1 MDCRKAQYYIRQ
13 RLDQL
18 LSEEDN
24 AALEQHLACCEA
36 CAGELALQERLSMTL
51 RELGREE
58 IQAPAAL
65 SSLIMNN
72 LRPQRRSAL
81 AWLPAAWR
89 KTVAAAA
96 TLMLLAGGS
105 AGVMNG
111 LNLAGNGK
119 NIVMESP
126 TPNVAAVPEPGS
138 AGGTPA
144 PVDVDNNDNVNNND
158 NNANGDEANPGG
170 SAPGDAPGSGTPE
183 TGEAEKPGGNQIDSP
198 PDTSQNN
205 PQSKNSNSAEGDITA
220 VKPEG
225 DRTGLSAPGAG
236 SDRVL
241 LSDDMKVTST
251 VLKIAVEDLA
261 TAKTRAASLAAGV
274 GAETQVF
281 PEQTSGKTV
290 LVMRFTVDSD
300 KAPYL
305 TEVLSG
311 LGTPFH
317 RQDEKR
323 DLLPLYNETKVQY
336 NELLERRDAATD
348 SGERRQLDIQ
358 AASYKQL
365 LDAWEAEAG
374 KQIINLWLENK

>member
-1 MDCRKAQYYIRQ
+1 MDCRKAEHYITK

-24 AALEQHLACCEA
+24 AALEQHLARCEA
-36 CAGELALQERLSMTL
+36 CACELALQERLSMTL

-72 LRPQRRSAL
+72 LGPQQRSAL
-81 AWLPAAWR
+81 AWLPATWR
-89 KTVAAAA
+89 KAVAAAA
-96 TLMLLAGGS
+96 TLLLLAGGS

-126 TPNVAAVPEPGS
+126 LPNVAAVPEPG
-138 AGGTPA
+138 GTPV
-144 PVDVDNNDNVNNND
+144 PVNTNNND
-158 NNANGDEANPGG
+158 NSANPDGN
-170 SAPGDAPGSGTPE
+170 APDATPSTVPPESG
-183 TGEAEKPGGNQIDSP
+183 AVEKPGGNQDGSSP
-198 PDTSQNN
+198 AVAREHQQTG
-205 PQSKNSNSAEGDITA
+205 NSNSAEGDITA
-220 VKPEG
+220 TKP
-225 DRTGLSAPGAG
+225 AG
-236 SDRVL
+236 SKTGFSALEAGGERVL

-251 VLKIAVEDLA
+251 VLKISVDDLA
-261 TAKTRAASLAAGV
+261 TARTRAASLAAGV
-274 GAETQVF
+274 GAETKVF

-290 LVMRFTVDSD
+290 LVMRITVDSD
-300 KAPYL
+300 QAPYL

-311 LGTPFH
+311 LGTSFH

-365 LDAWEAEAG
+365 LDAWEEEAG
-374 KQIINLWLENK
+374 KQVINLWLENK

>member
-158 NNANGDEANPGG
+158 NNANGAGLKL
-170 SAPGDAPGSGTPE
+170 T
-183 TGEAEKPGGNQIDSP
+183 
-198 PDTSQNN
+198 
-205 PQSKNSNSAEGDITA
+205 TA
-220 VKPEG
+220 
-225 DRTGLSAPGAG
+225 R
-236 SDRVL
+236 
-241 LSDDMKVTST
+241 
-251 VLKIAVEDLA
+251 
-261 TAKTRAASLAAGV
+261 
-274 GAETQVF
+274 
-281 PEQTSGKTV
+281 
-290 LVMRFTVDSD
+290 
-300 KAPYL
+300 YL
-305 TEVLSG
+305 TPDRNDIHQIGVEPDIPVESPADRSRDSQLEQAIEVM
-311 LGTPFH
+311 
-317 RQDEKR
+317 
-323 DLLPLYNETKVQY
+323 
-336 NELLERRDAATD
+336 
-348 SGERRQLDIQ
+348 
-358 AASYKQL
+358 KQKT
-365 LDAWEAEAG
+365 AG
-374 KQIINLWLENK
+374 

>member
-1 MDCRKAQYYIRQ
+1 MDCRKAEYYIRQ

-18 LSEEDN
+18 LSEEEN

-58 IQAPAAL
+58 IQAPPAL

-72 LRPQRRSAL
+72 LRPQRRSTL
-81 AWLPAAWR
+81 AWLPVAWR
-89 KTVAAAA
+89 KAVAAAA
-96 TLMLLAGGS
+96 TLLLLASGS

-111 LNLAGNGK
+111 LKLAGNGN

-138 AGGTPA
+138 AGGTTA
-144 PVDVDNNDNVNNND
+144 PVDVASNDN
-158 NNANGDEANPGG
+158 EANPGG
-170 SAPGDAPGSGTPE
+170 SDPGNAPGTISPE
-183 TGEAEKPGGNQIDSP
+183 TGEADKPGGNQISSPLAVAQNHQQTGNSDSP
-198 PDTSQNN
+198 
-205 PQSKNSNSAEGDITA
+205 EGDIPA
-220 VKPEG
+220 AEPAG
-225 DRTGLSAPGAG
+225 NGTGISAPGPG

-241 LSDDMKVTST
+241 LSDEMKVTST
-251 VLKIAVEDLA
+251 VLKITVDDLT
-261 TAKTRAASLAAGV
+261 TARTRAASLAAGV
-274 GAETQVF
+274 GAATQVF

-348 SGERRQLDIQ
+348 SGERRQLEIQ

-365 LDAWEAEAG
+365 LDAWEEEAG
-374 KQIINLWLENK
+374 KQVINLWLENK